1 MSREVLGLAATLTIA
16 AGLWRRWREADRTR
30 RGQAPPLGPA
40 MSLPTVPRDAMA
52 DRLGSWVPPRPTS
65 GRARLAAAAWA
76 GPLTTVGGLVTALGG
91 ARASWDPVR
100 GCWVATGVGGPSAW
114 LLGLL
119 DLDANTLGHVVVVRT
134 PQASPSLLDHEAVH
148 VRQAERLGPLLPA
161 LYAVL
166 SARYGY
172 RDNPLE
178 HAARRG
184 AAAATARP

>member
-1 MSREVLGLAATLTIA
+1 MLGLAATLTIG
-16 AGLWRRWREADRTR
+16 AGLVRRWREANRMR

-40 MSLPTVPRDAMA
+40 MSLPTLPRGSTVG
-52 DRLGSWVPPRPTS
+52 RLGSWVPPRPAS
-65 GRARLAAAAWA
+65 SRARLAAAAWA

-100 GCWVATGVGGPSAW
+100 GCWVATDVGGPSAW

-119 DLDANTLGHVVVVRT
+119 DLDANTMGHVVVVRT
-134 PQASPSLLDHEAVH
+134 ERASPRLLDHEAVH
-148 VRQAERLGPLLPA
+148 VRQSEWLGPLLPV

-178 HAARRG
+178 QAARRG
-184 AAAATARP
+184 AAAATGRP